1 MKKRIIQAAES
12 WIGLKESDK
21 SFKPIIE
28 AYNSYLPH
36 PRGVTAT
43 TKTAWCAIFISAL
56 SIKCHATNII
66 PVEMSCTEHL
76 KLFKKMGVQ
85 VKDTKNDKI
94 AIGDIVYYDWNG
106 DKFLDHVGIVEK
118 INGNKITVIEGNYS
132 DSVKRR
138 TLSTNSNVIR
148 CFVTPKYYDITSIAK
163 SVIRGDYGNG
173 ATRKTKLT
181 AAGYNYDVIQQ
192 EVNNLLK
199 KRKT

>member
-1 MKKRIIQAAES
+1 MKKRVLHTAEL
-12 WIGLKESDK
+12 WIGLKESDN

-36 PRGVTAT
+36 PRGVQAT

-56 SIKCHATNII
+56 AIKCKATNII
-66 PVEMSCTEHL
+66 PVEMSCTEQL
-76 KLFKKMGVQ
+76 KLFKKMGVR

-94 AIGDIVYYDWNG
+94 NIGDIIYYDWNG

-138 TLSTNSNVIR
+138 TISTNSNVIR
-148 CFVTPKYYDITSIAK
+148 CFVTPKYYDITAIAK
-163 SVIRGDYGNG
+163 RVIRGDYGNG
-173 ATRKTKLT
+173 ADRKKKLS

-199 KRKT
+199 KEKA

>member
-1 MKKRIIQAAES
+1 M
-12 WIGLKESDK
+12 KESDK

-28 AYNSYLPH
+28 TYNSYLPH
-36 PRGVTAT
+36 PRGVVAT
-43 TKTAWCAIFISAL
+43 DKTAWCAIFISAL
-56 SIKCHATNII
+56 SIKCHATDII
-66 PVEMSCTEHL
+66 PVEMSCTEQL
-76 KLFKKMGVQ
+76 KLFKKMGVR

-94 AIGDIVYYDWNG
+94 AIGDIIYYDWQG

-148 CFVTPKYYDITSIAK
+148 CFVTPKYYDITETAK

-173 ATRKTKLT
+173 AARKKKLT
-181 AAGYNYDVIQQ
+181 AEGYNYAVIQQ
-192 EVNNLLK
+192 EVNKLLK
-199 KRKT
+199 GKT

>member
-21 SFKPIIE
+21 SFKPIIDI
-28 AYNSYLPH
+28 YNSYLPH

-43 TKTAWCAIFISAL
+43 TKTAWCAIFVSAL

-66 PVEMSCTEHL
+66 PVEMSCMEQL
-76 KLFKKMGVQ
+76 KLFMKMGAR

-94 AIGDIVYYDWNG
+94 AIGDIVYYDWQG

-132 DSVKRR
+132 DRVKRR

-148 CFVTPKYYDITSIAK
+148 CFVTPKYYDITAIAK
-163 SVIRGDYGNG
+163 RVIHGDYGNG
-173 ATRKTKLT
+173 ATRKKKLT

-192 EVNNLLK
+192 EVNKLLK
-199 KRKT
+199 TGKT